1 LPLAPRRRRRRRGQG
16 GLPTQGTLYHPHPPR
31 ERTIATILND
41 EGLTFDDLL
50 LIPCRSDVVPKDTD
64 VSTRLTKRIRLN
76 VPILSAA
83 MDTVTEHRLAI
94 ALAQMG
100 GLGVIH
106 KNLSISDQA
115 LEVEKVKRSENGV
128 ITDPKTLPVTATVGE
143 VQQVMAKY
151 HISGIPI
158 MDGVMVAG
166 IVTRRDLKYHRVAET
181 PITEVMTTTLV
192 TARPHIT
199 LQAAKDLLYQA
210 KVEKLILTDARGRLK
225 GLITIKDLERQEE
238 YPHACKD
245 ERGRLRVG
253 AATGVGDLDRAD
265 ALVAAGVD
273 VIVVDSAHGHSKNVM
288 DTVSNIKKRHKIDVI
303 VGNIATAEAAT
314 DLIKAGADALKVG
327 IGPGSICTTRVVA
340 GVGVPQISAIRAVAS
355 VARKAGIPII
365 ADGGIKYS
373 GDTAKALA
381 AGADV
386 VMLGSLLA
394 GCDESP
400 GESIIYQG
408 RQFKAYRGMGSIGA
422 MQQGSAD
429 RYFQGEERSADKL
442 VAEGI
447 EGMVPSKGPLKTV
460 VYQMVGGLKAALGYC
475 GSKDIPT
482 LQKKAVFMRMTAAG
496 LRESHPHDVT
506 ITKEAPN
513 YRPE

>member
-1 LPLAPRRRRRRRGQG
+1 
-16 GLPTQGTLYHPHPPR
+16 
-31 ERTIATILND
+31 
-41 EGLTFDDLL
+41 
-50 LIPCRSDVVPKDTD
+50 
-64 VSTRLTKRIRLN
+64 
-76 VPILSAA
+76 
-83 MDTVTEHRLAI
+83 
-94 ALAQMG
+94 
-100 GLGVIH
+100 
-106 KNLSISDQA
+106 LSIADQA
-115 LEVEKVKRSENGV
+115 LEVENVKRSENGV
-128 ITDPKTLPVTATVGE
+128 ITDPKTLPVTATVGD
-143 VQQVMAKY
+143 VQQVMEKH

-158 MDGVMVAG
+158 MDGEVVAG
-166 IVTRRDLKYHRVAET
+166 IVTRRDLKYHRKPDT
-181 PITEVMTTTLV
+181 PIREVMSTTLV
-192 TARPHIT
+192 TARPSISLH
-199 LQAAKDLLYQA
+199 AAKDLLYQA

-238 YPHACKD
+238 FPHACKD
-245 ERGRLRVG
+245 DRGRLRVG
-253 AATGVGDLDRAD
+253 AAIGVGDLARAE
-265 ALVAAGVD
+265 ALIAAGVD
-273 VIVVDSAHGHSKNVM
+273 VIIVDSAHGHSKNVM
-288 DTVSNIKKRHKIDVI
+288 ETVATLKKRFKIEVI
-303 VGNIATAEAAT
+303 AGNIATAEAAT
-314 DLIKAGADALKVG
+314 DLIKAGVDAVKVG

-340 GVGVPQISAIRAVAS
+340 GVGVPQISAVRDVAK

-373 GDTAKALA
+373 GDVAKALA
-381 AGADV
+381 VGADV

-408 RQFKAYRGMGSIGA
+408 RQFKAYRGMGSISA

-429 RYFQGEERSADKL
+429 RYFQGSERNADKL

-447 EGMVPSKGPLKTV
+447 EGMVPSKGPLKV
-460 VYQMVGGLKAALGYC
+460 VVFQMVGGLKAALGYC

-482 LQKKAVFMRMTAAG
+482 LQKKAVLMRMTAAG